1 MFFGQILQTNI
12 CTKQSKITKKENE
25 DLEKQVNNLIK
36 HSLHL
41 ITNTACFLLLSSTLN
56 GQILDDSKRKDY
68 TLTDISIEG
77 QTVYSAETIITYSGL
92 KKGDIVTIP
101 GGVKISNAIKKLWD
115 SNLFNNIDVFISKI
129 EGAEISLQIKL
140 DDLPELK
147 EVKITG
153 VKKGKISGII
163 EENKLN
169 PGVKVTENLI
179 TTTKNYLESKYR
191 KDGFLKAKTIISTT
205 TVIDSVKKSRVNMT
219 IRIDRGDKVKINK
232 IEFHGNNKVSNR
244 RLLKSMKKTKK
255 KNPIRFT
262 KRSKYIE
269 ANYKED
275 LTSVVDKLKEK
286 GYRDARIISDSL
298 TIDKNGDISLKINLE
313 EGEKYTYGTINFL
326 GNTIYSDQQLNQ
338 LLKIKKGDTYN
349 GVELEKRIADNSDPD
364 AFDLTNLYQ
373 NNGYLFSTITPVEVS
388 ANGNVIDME
397 IRVIEGK
404 PAYFNNVS
412 VKGNDATNDYV
423 VYRELRTRP
432 GQLYSKSNV
441 VRTIRE
447 LGQLGYF
454 DAQEISPDLKNV
466 NANDG
471 TLDVEYTVVEKGTG
485 QFQLQGGYGG
495 GGFIGTVG
503 ASFVN
508 FSIKNLF
515 NKDAWKPV
523 PRGDGQSLSLRLQTS
538 RFFSSYSL
546 SFSEPWLGGEKP
558 VQFSTSISQT
568 KQYLYNRVTRN
579 ADKDR
584 SFNITGIT
592 IGIAKKLTVP
602 DDYFVLSQSFQ
613 FQYYDLNNYNT
624 GLFSFGNGS
633 SNNLAYTV
641 GLSRNNTF
649 NDPIYPV
656 GGSNF
661 SLSAKAT
668 FPYSAVNGVDYT
680 ALREEREQKSQR
692 IQELSTSTDD
702 NDIIERNEASE
713 RIVEIDQERY
723 KWLEFYKIKFSGDWY
738 AKIKGNLV
746 LRPRFEF
753 GFLGA
758 YDNDR
763 GVIPFERFFVGG
775 DGMQQFSR
783 LDGREAIPL
792 RGYPNQSLSDND
804 GGSIYNKFSLEL
816 RHPITLKGQTKIFAM
831 AFLEGGSSYNDFKDF
846 NPFYIKRSAGVGI
859 RLFMPAFGLLGIDF
873 GHGFDPIPGQVGKSG
888 WQTHFVLGQQF

>member
-1 MFFGQILQTNI
+1 M
-12 CTKQSKITKKENE
+12 
-25 DLEKQVNNLIK
+25 NNLIK
-36 HSLHL
+36 HSLRL

-205 TVIDSVKKSRVNMT
+205 TVIDSVKKSRVNMN

-232 IEFHGNNKVSNR
+232 IEFHGNDKVSNR

-269 ANYKED
+269 ADYKED

-373 NNGYLFSTITPVEVS
+373 NNGYLFSTITPVEIS

>member
-1 MFFGQILQTNI
+1 M
-12 CTKQSKITKKENE
+12 KQSKITKKENE

-36 HSLHL
+36 NTLRL
-41 ITNTACFLLLSSTLN
+41 IINTACFLLLSSTLY
-56 GQILDDSKRKDY
+56 GQILDDTKRKDY
-68 TLTDISIEG
+68 NLTDISIEG

-129 EGAEISLQIKL
+129 EGDEISLQIKL

-147 EVKITG
+147 DVKITG

-191 KDGFLKAKTIISTT
+191 KDGFLKAKTIITTT

-232 IEFHGNNKVSNR
+232 IEFHGNDKVSNR
-244 RLLKSMKKTKK
+244 RLLKAMKKTKK
-255 KNPIRFT
+255 KNPIRLY

-269 ANYKED
+269 ADYRED
-275 LTSVVDKLKEK
+275 LANVVNKLKEK

-298 TIDKNGDISLKINLE
+298 NIDKNGDISLKVNVE

-338 LLKIKKGDTYN
+338 VLKIKKGDTYN

-373 NNGYLFSTITPVEVS
+373 NNGYLFSTITPVEIS
-388 ANGNVIDME
+388 ADGNVIDME
-397 IRVIEGK
+397 IRVTEGK

-412 VKGNDATNDYV
+412 VKGNDATNDHV

-471 TLDVEYTVVEKGTG
+471 TLDVEYVVVEKGTG

-515 NKDAWKPV
+515 NKEAWKPV

-568 KQYLYNRVTRN
+568 KQYLYNRATRS

-592 IGIAKKLTVP
+592 VGIAKKLNVP

-633 SNNLAYTV
+633 SNNLAYTI

-668 FPYSAVNGVDYT
+668 FPYSAVNGVDYA

-746 LRPRFEF
+746 LRPKFEF

-758 YDNDR
+758 YNNDR

-831 AFLEGGSSYNDFKDF
+831 AFLEGGSSYNNFRDF
-846 NPFYIKRSAGVGI
+846 NPFSIKRSAGIGI

>member
-1 MFFGQILQTNI
+1 M
-12 CTKQSKITKKENE
+12 
-25 DLEKQVNNLIK
+25 NNLIK
-36 HSLHL
+36 NTLRL
-41 ITNTACFLLLSSTLN
+41 IINTACFLLLSSTLY
-56 GQILDDSKRKDY
+56 GQILDDTKRKDY
-68 TLTDISIEG
+68 NLTDISIEG

-129 EGAEISLQIKL
+129 EGDEISLQIKL

-147 EVKITG
+147 DVKITG

-191 KDGFLKAKTIISTT
+191 KDGFLKAKTIITTT

-232 IEFHGNNKVSNR
+232 IEFHGNDKVSNR
-244 RLLKSMKKTKK
+244 RLLKAMKKTKK
-255 KNPIRFT
+255 KNPIRLY

-269 ANYKED
+269 ADYRED
-275 LTSVVDKLKEK
+275 LANVVNKLKEK

-298 TIDKNGDISLKINLE
+298 NIDKNGDISLKVNVE

-338 LLKIKKGDTYN
+338 VLKIKKGDTYN

-373 NNGYLFSTITPVEVS
+373 NNGYLFSTITPVEIS
-388 ANGNVIDME
+388 ADGNVIDME
-397 IRVIEGK
+397 IRVTEGK

-412 VKGNDATNDYV
+412 VKGNDATNDHV

-471 TLDVEYTVVEKGTG
+471 TLDVEYVVVEKGTG

-515 NKDAWKPV
+515 NKEAWKPV

-568 KQYLYNRVTRN
+568 KQYLYNRATRS

-592 IGIAKKLTVP
+592 VGIAKKLNVP

-633 SNNLAYTV
+633 SNNLAYTI

-668 FPYSAVNGVDYT
+668 FPYSAVNGVDYA

-746 LRPRFEF
+746 LRPKFEF

-758 YDNDR
+758 YNNDR

-831 AFLEGGSSYNDFKDF
+831 AFLEGGSSYNNFRDF
-846 NPFYIKRSAGVGI
+846 NPFSIKRSAGIGI

>member
-1 MFFGQILQTNI
+1 M
-12 CTKQSKITKKENE
+12 
-25 DLEKQVNNLIK
+25 NNLTK
-36 HSLHL
+36 NSLRL
-41 ITNTACFLLLSSTLN
+41 VLNTACFLLLSSSLY
-56 GQILDDSKRKDY
+56 GQTLDDSKRKDY

-101 GGVKISNAIKKLWD
+101 SGIKISNAIKKLWD

-153 VKKGKISGII
+153 VKKSKISGII
-163 EENKLN
+163 EENKLIS
-169 PGVKVTENLI
+169 GVKVTENLI

-191 KDGFLKAKTIISTT
+191 KDGFLKAKTIITTT

-232 IEFHGNNKVSNR
+232 IEFHGNDKLSNK
-244 RLLKSMKKTKK
+244 RLLKSMRKTKK

-269 ANYKED
+269 ADYKED
-275 LTSVVDKLKEK
+275 LASVVDKLKEK

-298 TIDKNGDISLKINLE
+298 TIDKNGDISLKINVE

-349 GVELEKRIADNSDPD
+349 GVELEKRIADTSDPD

-373 NNGYLFSTITPVEVS
+373 NNGYLFSTITPVEIS
-388 ANGNVIDME
+388 ADGNVIDME
-397 IRVIEGK
+397 IRVTEGK

-412 VKGNDATNDYV
+412 VKGNVATNDHV

-466 NANDG
+466 NPNDG

-515 NKDAWKPV
+515 NKEAWKPV

-568 KQYLYNRVTRN
+568 KQYLYNRATRS

-592 IGIAKKLTVP
+592 IGIAKKLNVP

-633 SNNLAYTV
+633 SNNLAYTI

-649 NDPIYPV
+649 NDPIYPI

-713 RIVEIDQERY
+713 RIVEIDRERY

-758 YDNDR
+758 YNNDR

-783 LDGREAIPL
+783 LDGREAVPL

-831 AFLEGGSSYNDFKDF
+831 AFLEGGSSYNNFKDF
-846 NPFYIKRSAGVGI
+846 NPFSIKRSAGVGI

>member
-1 MFFGQILQTNI
+1 M
-12 CTKQSKITKKENE
+12 
-25 DLEKQVNNLIK
+25 NNLIK
-36 HSLHL
+36 NTLRL
-41 ITNTACFLLLSSTLN
+41 IINTACFLLLSSTLY

-129 EGAEISLQIKL
+129 EGSEISLQIKL

-191 KDGFLKAKTIISTT
+191 KDGFLKAKTIITTT

-232 IEFHGNNKVSNR
+232 IEFHGNDKVSNR
-244 RLLKSMKKTKK
+244 RLLKAMKKTKK
-255 KNPIRFT
+255 KISIRFY

-269 ANYKED
+269 ADYKED
-275 LTSVVDKLKEK
+275 LASVVDKLKEK

-298 TIDKNGDISLKINLE
+298 SIDKNGDISLKINVE

-373 NNGYLFSTITPVEVS
+373 NNGYLFSTITPVEIS
-388 ANGNVIDME
+388 ADGNVIDME
-397 IRVIEGK
+397 IRVTEGK

-412 VKGNDATNDYV
+412 VKGNDATNDHV

-515 NKDAWKPV
+515 NKEAWKPV

-568 KQYLYNRVTRN
+568 KQYLYNRATRS

-592 IGIAKKLTVP
+592 VGIAKKLNVP

-633 SNNLAYTV
+633 SNNLAYTI

-656 GGSNF
+656 GGSSF

-758 YDNDR
+758 YNNDR

-831 AFLEGGSSYNDFKDF
+831 AFLEGGSSYNNFRDF
-846 NPFYIKRSAGVGI
+846 NPFSIKRSAGIGI

>member
-1 MFFGQILQTNI
+1 
-12 CTKQSKITKKENE
+12 
-25 DLEKQVNNLIK
+25 LEKQVNNLIK
-36 HSLHL
+36 YSLHL

>member
-1 MFFGQILQTNI
+1 M
-12 CTKQSKITKKENE
+12 
-25 DLEKQVNNLIK
+25 NNLTK
-36 HSLHL
+36 NSVRLVLH
-41 ITNTACFLLLSSTLN
+41 TACFLLLSSSLY
-56 GQILDDSKRKDY
+56 GQILNDSKRKDY
-68 TLTDISIEG
+68 NLTDISIEG

-129 EGAEISLQIKL
+129 EGSEISLQIKL

-153 VKKGKISGII
+153 VKKSKISGII
-163 EENKLN
+163 EENKLIS
-169 PGVKVTENLI
+169 GVKVTENLI

-191 KDGFLKAKTIISTT
+191 KDGFLKAKTIITTT
-205 TVIDSVKKSRVNMT
+205 TVIDSVKKSRVNMN

-232 IEFHGNNKVSNR
+232 IEFHGNDKLSNK
-244 RLLKSMKKTKK
+244 RLLKSMRKTKK

-275 LTSVVDKLKEK
+275 LASVVDKLKEK
-286 GYRDARIISDSL
+286 GYRDARIISDTL
-298 TIDKNGDISLKINLE
+298 TIDKNGDISLKINVE

-373 NNGYLFSTITPVEVS
+373 NNGYLFSTITPVEIS
-388 ANGNVIDME
+388 ADGNVIDME
-397 IRVIEGK
+397 IRVTEGK

-412 VKGNDATNDYV
+412 VKGNVATNDHV

-466 NANDG
+466 NPNDG

-515 NKDAWKPV
+515 NKEAWKPV

-568 KQYLYNRVTRN
+568 KQYLYNRATRS

-592 IGIAKKLTVP
+592 IGIAKKLNVP

-633 SNNLAYTV
+633 SNNLAYTI

-649 NDPIYPV
+649 NDPIYPI

-680 ALREEREQKSQR
+680 ALKEEREQKSQR

-713 RIVEIDQERY
+713 RIIEIDQERY

-758 YDNDR
+758 YNNDR

-783 LDGREAIPL
+783 LDGREAVPL

-816 RHPITLKGQTKIFAM
+816 RHPITLKGQTKIFGM
-831 AFLEGGSSYNDFKDF
+831 AFLEGGSSYNNFKDF
-846 NPFYIKRSAGVGI
+846 NPFSIKRSAGVGI

>member
-1 MFFGQILQTNI
+1 M
-12 CTKQSKITKKENE
+12 
-25 DLEKQVNNLIK
+25 NNLTK
-36 HSLHL
+36 NSVRLVLH
-41 ITNTACFLLLSSTLN
+41 TACFLLLSSSLY

-153 VKKGKISGII
+153 VKKSKISGII
-163 EENKLN
+163 EENKLIS
-169 PGVKVTENLI
+169 GVKVTENLI

-191 KDGFLKAKTIISTT
+191 KDGFLKAKTIITTT

-232 IEFHGNNKVSNR
+232 IEFHGNDKLSNK
-244 RLLKSMKKTKK
+244 RLLKSMRKTKK

-269 ANYKED
+269 ADYKED
-275 LTSVVDKLKEK
+275 LASVVDKLKEK
-286 GYRDARIISDSL
+286 GYRDARIISDTL
-298 TIDKNGDISLKINLE
+298 TIDKNGDISLKINVE

-373 NNGYLFSTITPVEVS
+373 NNGYLFSTITPVEIS
-388 ANGNVIDME
+388 ADGNVIDME
-397 IRVIEGK
+397 IRVTEGK

-412 VKGNDATNDYV
+412 VKGNIATNDHV

-466 NANDG
+466 NPNDG

-515 NKDAWKPV
+515 NKEAWKPV

-568 KQYLYNRVTRN
+568 KQYLYNRATRS

-592 IGIAKKLTVP
+592 IGIAKKLNVP

-633 SNNLAYTV
+633 SNNLAYTI

-649 NDPIYPV
+649 NDPIYPI

-680 ALREEREQKSQR
+680 ALKEEREQKSQR

-713 RIVEIDQERY
+713 RIIEIDQERY

-758 YDNDR
+758 YNNDR

-783 LDGREAIPL
+783 LDGREAVPL

-816 RHPITLKGQTKIFAM
+816 RHPITLKGQTKIFGM
-831 AFLEGGSSYNDFKDF
+831 AFLEGGSSYNNFKDF
-846 NPFYIKRSAGVGI
+846 NPFSIKRSAGVGI

>member
-1 MFFGQILQTNI
+1 M
-12 CTKQSKITKKENE
+12 
-25 DLEKQVNNLIK
+25 NNLIK
-36 HSLHL
+36 HSLRL

-205 TVIDSVKKSRVNMT
+205 TVIDSVKKSRVNMN

-232 IEFHGNNKVSNR
+232 IEFHGNDKISNR

-269 ANYKED
+269 ADYKED

-349 GVELEKRIADNSDPD
+349 GVELEKRIADTSDPD

-373 NNGYLFSTITPVEVS
+373 NNGYLFSTITPVEIS

-471 TLDVEYTVVEKGTG
+471 TLDVEYTIVEKGTG